1 MEEERESPDQSRLG
15 FSAPANP
22 EAATA
27 PSGIWADTT
36 STVTGSASSVPE
48 LPLVITTLLVITV
61 LLPFCIRKL
70 RPAQLGFAPIPCK
83 RESPNLLG
91 TVFSSAEPQPVR
103 DHAKAG
109 FVGTVD

>member
-15 FSAPANP
+15 FTAPANP

-61 LLPFCIRKL
+61 PLPFCIRKL
-70 RPAQLGFAPIPCK
+70 RPAQLGFAAYPLQTRRP
-83 RESPNLLG
+83 
-91 TVFSSAEPQPVR
+91 
-103 DHAKAG
+103 
-109 FVGTVD
+109 